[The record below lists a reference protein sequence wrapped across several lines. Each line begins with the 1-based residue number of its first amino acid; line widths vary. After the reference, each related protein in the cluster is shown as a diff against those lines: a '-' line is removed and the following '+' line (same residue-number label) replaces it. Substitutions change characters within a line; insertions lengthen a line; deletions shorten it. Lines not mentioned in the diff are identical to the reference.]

1 MKLIME
7 LLSDALPG
15 SGEGLA
21 GIIDADVNYDDCGLP
36 YIPAKRLKGIL
47 REAALDLC
55 DVGKLTETQLAT
67 LFGKRGEMRGTAF
80 RLSDG
85 YLPDYPQ
92 LRAFLKECSKNEQC
106 QKEYGSVFHR
116 QAVLD
121 FYSYTRSQTAIEDEG
136 ESVGVAKEH
145 SLRTFRVLK
154 KGLTF
159 GFECESLSKDDLEK
173 LNLICAVTRRFGSS
187 RTRGLGAIALHCDC
201 SAAPTNPTS
210 QDDHNAE
217 QPTFQ
222 EDETCVCRLNIQT
235 HGQLLVTN
243 EVGNDQVSEA
253 YLPGSF
259 LLGALADAYMQH
271 NHLKNENAHEDAQF
285 RAMFLHGAVRF
296 GHAYPVKNDQVYF
309 PAPFSIVKEKDVNHF
324 YDLAHAELD
333 ADIQTKGGIG
343 EFVVLNGEEA
353 QTCSPDREI
362 EYHHARPEDNRGL
375 GHAKRSDGQFFQF
388 DVLAPQ
394 QQFRAEIIGNYAHLK
409 EIQELIADTP
419 TLFLGKSKTAQYG
432 KCALT
437 ATLAKLDK
445 TVDQIAW
452 NNGERLVVTLASD
465 MLLCNENGMMLPDPE
480 CFNDELF
487 EQLKRK
493 VPNLTKDQI
502 VIDNK
507 KFLKT
512 KQIGGFLGVWN
523 MPKIQ
528 GTALAAGSVIVLR
541 NNSGQDI
548 DVTAL
553 QTASFGLR
561 TEEGFGRIKLNWH
574 GEYHEIKKLK
584 DHNNEQPNF
593 APDLTTAKT
602 LIVHIIKQRIQAAL
616 KSEARTK
623 MKEIHAMP
631 TNAFLGRLRL
641 FLTSSTIFQAFGDK
655 CSALKPRGREHLMK
669 LDDVLFLEERDIK
682 RQDTKPLP
690 ANEKQKDL
698 RPQSEKTIGVRLRK
712 TNTDDKDG
720 FADFIDQVAVIQNI
734 RSWKAPILSYAK
746 LEFEKMLQ
754 DNKQL
759 FAWYQQYA
767 LHLITLL
774 KFKNRNK
781 EGGHREK

>member
-1 MKLIME
+1 MKLIMK

-47 REAALDLC
+47 REAAFDLR
-55 DVGKLTETQLAT
+55 DVNKLTDAQVFA
-67 LFGKRGEMRGTAF
+67 LFGKPGQERGTGF

-159 GFECESLSKDDLEK
+159 EFECESLSKDDLEK

-187 RTRGLGAIALHCDC
+187 RTRGLGAIALCC
-201 SAAPTNPTS
+201 VESAAASS
-210 QDDHNAE
+210 QNNDDDD
-217 QPTFQ
+217 QTTFQ
-222 EDETCVCRLNIQT
+222 NDEPCVCRLDIRT

-271 NHLKNENAHEDAQF
+271 NHLKNENTHEDAQF

-333 ADIQTKGGIG
+333 ADIQTKGGMG

-437 ATLAKLDK
+437 ATLAKIDE
-445 TVDQIAW
+445 TANQISW
-452 NNGERLVVTLASD
+452 KNGERLVVTLASD

-480 CFNDELF
+480 CFQAELS
-487 EQLKRK
+487 ERLNVTKAQLKIEK
-493 VPNLTKDQI
+493 I
-502 VIDNK
+502 
-507 KFLKT
+507 FLKT

-528 GTALAAGSVIVLR
+528 GTALAAGSVIVLL
-541 NNSGQDI
+541 NKSGQNL
-548 DVTAL
+548 DVMAL
-553 QTASFGLR
+553 QTTSFGLR

-641 FLTSSTIFQAFGDK
+641 FLTISTIFQAFRDK

-682 RQDTKPLP
+682 RQETKPLP

>member
-1 MKLIME
+1 MKLKME

-47 REAALDLC
+47 REAAFDLR
-55 DVGKLTETQLAT
+55 DVNKLTDAQVSA
-67 LFGKRGEMRGTAF
+67 LFGKTGQERGMGF

-92 LRAFLKECSKNEQC
+92 LRAFLKECSKNKPC

-136 ESVGVAKEH
+136 ESVGVAKET

-159 GFECESLSKDDLEK
+159 ECECESLSKDDLEN

-187 RTRGLGAIALHCDC
+187 RTRGLGAIALHCVDL
-201 SAAPTNPTS
+201 AAQNN
-210 QDDHNAE
+210 DDDDQN
-217 QPTFQ
+217 TFQ
-222 EDETCVCRLNIQT
+222 NDETCVCRLDIQT

-271 NHLKNENAHEDAQF
+271 NHLKNENAHKDAQF
-285 RAMFLHGAVRF
+285 REMFLHGAVRF
-296 GHAYPVKNDQVYF
+296 GHAYPVKDDQVYF
-309 PAPFSIVKEKDVNHF
+309 PAPVSIVKEKDVNHF
-324 YDLAHAELD
+324 YDLAQAELD
-333 ADIQTKGGIG
+333 PKIQPKGGLDGLVRFHYDENADIFNAYT
-343 EFVVLNGEEA
+343 
-353 QTCSPDREI
+353 TSPDREI
-362 EYHHARPEDNRGL
+362 EYHHARPEDKRWL
-375 GHAKRSDGQFFQF
+375 GHAQRGDGQFFQF
-388 DVLAPQ
+388 EVLAPQ
-394 QQFRAEIIGNYAHLK
+394 QQFQAEIIGNYAHLK
-409 EIQELIADTP
+409 KFEELIAKTP

-432 KCALT
+432 KCTLT
-437 ATLAKLDK
+437 ATLAKLDE
-445 TVDQIAW
+445 TVNQLTW
-452 NNGERLVVTLASD
+452 NNGEELVMTLASD
-465 MLLCNENGMMLPDPE
+465 MLLCNESGMMLPDPA
-480 CFNDELF
+480 CFQTELS
-487 EQLKRK
+487 ERLNVTKAQLKLEK
-493 VPNLTKDQI
+493 T
-502 VIDNK
+502 
-507 KFLKT
+507 FLKT

-548 DVTAL
+548 DVTEL
-553 QTASFGLR
+553 QHAAFGLR

-574 GEYHEIKKLK
+574 GKYHKIEKLK
-584 DHNNEQPNF
+584 DHNTEQPNF
-593 APDLTTAKT
+593 ALDLTTAKT
-602 LIVHIIKQRIQAAL
+602 LIVHIIEQRIQAAL
-616 KSEARTK
+616 KSDARTK

-641 FLTSSTIFQAFGDK
+641 FLTSSTTFQAFQDK

-669 LDDVLFLEERDIK
+669 LDDVLFLHELAETQNAEKKISVDAQKFERVVNELKQVQKIRDWQYTILNNADI
-682 RQDTKPLP
+682 DFETM
-690 ANEKQKDL
+690 L
-698 RPQSEKTIGVRLRK
+698 RDHQ
-712 TNTDDKDG
+712 
-720 FADFIDQVAVIQNI
+720 
-734 RSWKAPILSYAK
+734 
-746 LEFEKMLQ
+746 FE
-754 DNKQL
+754 
-759 FAWYQQYA
+759 WYQGYA
-767 LHLITLL
+767 LQLL
-774 KFKNRNK
+774 TILKLNNRK
-781 EGGHREK
+781 